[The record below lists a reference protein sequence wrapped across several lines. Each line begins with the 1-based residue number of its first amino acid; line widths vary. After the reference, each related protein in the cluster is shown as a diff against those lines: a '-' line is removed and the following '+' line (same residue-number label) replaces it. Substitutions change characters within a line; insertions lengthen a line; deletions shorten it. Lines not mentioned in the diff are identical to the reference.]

1 MTANTKRNSTLSSD
15 KEHLDLQKTDFEL
28 FVEKHEALDEE
39 TAAAAIGGTGNSAA
53 ECVPECGVGTFRG

>member
-1 MTANTKRNSTLSSD
+1 MAKNTKKDSARSND
-15 KEHLDLQKTDFEL
+15 EKHADKTDFEL

-53 ECVPECGVGTFRG
+53 ECGNCSVVPFGT